1 MVNPFKHVGKVISDA
16 YANANESDC
25 APGLAVA
32 ATTVGL
38 LVVAPYSFVSAFF
51 KKRELDDPNDPRG
64 NNVAGTHLTQSQID
78 AAERGNLR

>member
-1 MVNPFKHVGKVISDA
+1 
-16 YANANESDC
+16 
-25 APGLAVA
+25 
-32 ATTVGL
+32 L